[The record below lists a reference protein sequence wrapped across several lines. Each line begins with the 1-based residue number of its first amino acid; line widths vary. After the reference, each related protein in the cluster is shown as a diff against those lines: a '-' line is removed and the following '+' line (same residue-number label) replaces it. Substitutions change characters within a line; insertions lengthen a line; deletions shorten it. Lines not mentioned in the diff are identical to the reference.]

1 MSEYPIELRIDEVRK
16 QIGKILEDSGLSI
29 SIVAML
35 LREAAKI
42 ATEQE
47 QLHLANLKRK
57 QGQRKLEKAQ

>member
-42 ATEQE
+42 ASEQE

-57 QGQRKLEKAQ
+57 QDQQ